1 MRIKGWAL
9 KPKRAQRVWK
19 DVESVRFSSM
29 GRPLLKVEVAT
40 PAQAEKILKD
50 HFSKKEIE
58 EFLKANV
65 VSISSG
71 TTLAKTEEDYAERDL
86 ESLFGEL

>member
-1 MRIKGWAL
+1 
-9 KPKRAQRVWK
+9 
-19 DVESVRFSSM
+19 M

-71 TTLAKTEEDYAERDL
+71 TTLAKTEDDYAERDL

>member
-19 DVESVRFSSM
+19 DVDSVRFSSM

-50 HFSKKEIE
+50 RFSKKEIE

-65 VSISSG
+65 VSVSSG